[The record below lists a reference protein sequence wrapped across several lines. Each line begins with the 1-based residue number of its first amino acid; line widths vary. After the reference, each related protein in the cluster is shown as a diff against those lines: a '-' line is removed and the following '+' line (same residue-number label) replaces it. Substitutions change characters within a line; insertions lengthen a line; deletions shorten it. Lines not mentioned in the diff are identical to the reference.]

1 MTTIS
6 WNVGSLAKHAL
17 ALVDNV
23 SDSVSGTMIDMATKA
38 VITAENITGQ
48 SLDVTNI
55 TDSFIPGLQCL
66 TMGELLQAM
75 SIQGTDANSIRLG
88 ELQITKGGGKDNPIQ
103 TSSDWWIKRGEAKL
117 REEIGIKIRSTKTN
131 G

>member
-1 MTTIS
+1 MTTIG
-6 WNVGSLAKHAL
+6 WNVGSLAAHAL

-23 SDSVSGTMIDMATKA
+23 PDSVSGVMIDIATKA
-38 VITAENITGQ
+38 IISAENITGVG
-48 SLDVTNI
+48 LDTTDI
-55 TDSFIPGLQCL
+55 TDSFIPSLQCL

-75 SIQGTDANSIRLG
+75 AVQGSDANSIKLA
-88 ELQITKGGGKDNPIQ
+88 EFSITKGGGKDNPSQ
-103 TSSDWWIKRGEAKL
+103 ASSDWWIKRGEAKL